1 MPMDQEKFRQRASV
15 TFGRPSSRR
24 NLTSKSSGGIGNIL
38 SCFDGCFSSLMGF
51 PTENGL
57 TATVEYPE
65 PKPLDPLT
73 PCIPWADLQQERK
86 VGVKHVE
93 VGSAVKECSAGWI
106 NQDAKAAC
114 APPGKEAGG
123 DLAAGMKHDGSL
135 FFCVFDGH
143 GKYGHEVSGIAAER
157 LPSHLAL
164 QPGGPLANPTKA
176 LEAAFRKADNDI
188 YQVLGPRVEY
198 SGSTG
203 VAVVMNPTKRVLYVG
218 NVGDSRAVL
227 GRHLQDAKGPRWTAC
242 ALTTDMKAD
251 SPAEKERIELS
262 GGTVKPLAG
271 EDGKD
276 DGPARV
282 WDSPAREKP
291 GLAVSRSLG
300 DGAGRSLGVIAEPEI
315 TTHQLQPSDRFMLIA
330 TDGLWDSLGNEQAV
344 SMTAKYLERNL
355 PQVAIKALTEAVR
368 REEGGQ
374 LVDDTTVI
382 LVIF

>member
-1 MPMDQEKFRQRASV
+1 
-15 TFGRPSSRR
+15 
-24 NLTSKSSGGIGNIL
+24 
-38 SCFDGCFSSLMGF
+38 MGF
-51 PTENGL
+51 PTENNVK
-57 TATVEYPE
+57 ATVEYAE
-65 PKPLDPLT
+65 PQTLEPIT
-73 PCIPWADLQQERK
+73 PCIPWADLQPERK

-93 VGSAVKECSAGWI
+93 VGSSVKECSVGWI

-114 APPGKEAGG
+114 APPGNGEACG
-123 DLAAGMKHDGSL
+123 DLAAGVTHDSSL

-143 GKYGHEVSGIAAER
+143 GKNGHEVSGIAAER
-157 LPSHLAL
+157 LPAHLAM
-164 QPGGPLANPTKA
+164 QPGGPLSNPKKA
-176 LEAAFRKADNDI
+176 IEVAFRKTDSDI
-188 YQVLGPRVEY
+188 FQVLGPRVEY

-203 VAVVMNPTKRVLYVG
+203 VAVVMDPLKRVLHVG

-227 GRHLQDAKGPRWTAC
+227 GQHLSGPKGPRWTAC

-300 DGAGRSLGVIAEPEI
+300 DGAGRSLGVIAEPEV
-315 TTHQLQPSDRFMLIA
+315 TTHQLQPTDRFMLIA

-368 REEGGQ
+368 REEGGE
-374 LVDDTTVI
+374 LVDDTTII